1 MFPCDF
7 LLSLGLKDRLES
19 VIDTMDESPENTSV
33 AGALDLAGGD
43 LCLDF
48 TNTVSSRGAPGE
60 HDYLDSYDDLLAW
73 GAHAGALDGGVAARL
88 GEAAAV
94 RADEARAVLA
104 RARALR
110 EALYRIFAAHAA
122 GRIPAPG
129 DLALLNT
136 ELSRALA
143 QRRIAH
149 AAGAFAW
156 EWEERRPALDRVL
169 WPVALAAAD
178 LLVSGELARVHQCE
192 NGTCGWLF
200 VDRSKNRSR
209 RWCSMKDCGNVTKV
223 RRYRSKHKHDD

>member
-1 MFPCDF
+1 MDA
-7 LLSLGLKDRLES
+7 
-19 VIDTMDESPENTSV
+19 MDESPEYVSV
-33 AGALDLAGGD
+33 AGTLDLAGGD
-43 LCLDF
+43 LSLDF

-60 HDYLDSYDDLLAW
+60 YDYLDSYDDLLAW
-73 GAHAGALDGGVAARL
+73 GAHAGALDASGAARL
-88 GEAAAV
+88 GEAAAT

-110 EALYRIFAAHAA
+110 ETTYRIFAAHAA

-129 DLALLNT
+129 DLALLNA

-143 QRRIAH
+143 QRRIATVV
-149 AAGAFAW
+149 GVFAW
-156 EWEERRPALDRVL
+156 EWDERRPALDRVL
-169 WPVALAAAD
+169 WPVVLAAAD

-223 RRYRSKHKHDD
+223 RRYRSKHRHEE